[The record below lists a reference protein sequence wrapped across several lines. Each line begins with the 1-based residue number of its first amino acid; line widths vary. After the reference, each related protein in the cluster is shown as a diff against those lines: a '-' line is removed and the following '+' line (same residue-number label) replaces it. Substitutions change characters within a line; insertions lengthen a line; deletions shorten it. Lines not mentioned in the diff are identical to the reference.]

1 VSTPTVNKD
10 DRPLADSR
18 DDWRS
23 TASDLTIVL
32 LASTNHQKIDQRN
45 MCHLLRSVPILLLC
59 LFPGACSSVSDLSP
73 DIGSPP
79 DPTQLKTGI
88 MQGISD
94 SHFSKPIEV
103 SDVFRAPPSS
113 TPPWMICIRSATS
126 DEAKRLTYS
135 VFYGKDASGKD
146 GQYLKSRYSVY
157 VDNCGS
163 QTYHPFDD
171 TPSPSPVSGPKKHHK
186 RDQ

>member
-1 VSTPTVNKD
+1 MSEPAM
-10 DRPLADSR
+10 RP
-18 DDWRS
+18 
-23 TASDLTIVL
+23 
-32 LASTNHQKIDQRN
+32 
-45 MCHLLRSVPILLLC
+45 VPILLLC
-59 LFPGACSSVSDLSP
+59 LVAGACSSVSDLPP
-73 DIGSPP
+73 DIEPQP
-79 DPTQLKTGI
+79 DATQLKAGV

-103 SDVFRAPPSS
+103 SDVLRAPPSS
-113 TPPWMICIRSATS
+113 TPPWMVCIRSATS
-126 DEAKRLTYS
+126 DEAKRITYS
-135 VFYGKDASGKD
+135 VFYGKDANGKD